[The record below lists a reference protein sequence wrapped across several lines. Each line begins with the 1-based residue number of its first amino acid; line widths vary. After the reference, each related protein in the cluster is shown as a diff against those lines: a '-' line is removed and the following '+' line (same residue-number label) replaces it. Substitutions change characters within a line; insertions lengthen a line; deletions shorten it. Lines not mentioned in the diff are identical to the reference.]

1 MYAKC
6 LSVIELPPPFES
18 SGLWRMWCLLSSAGI
33 RQPPPRAFGGA
44 NCSNKKNLIDIR
56 HPATKRINTIIIY
69 DGLQKKIY
77 ELEKLQK
84 IILL

>member
-1 MYAKC
+1 MTLRALHSLKS
-6 LSVIELPPPFES
+6 LNNSKLPDSARDVIHI
-18 SGLWRMWCLLSSAGI
+18 RMLHLTCEFA
-33 RQPPPRAFGGA
+33 RD
-44 NCSNKKNLIDIR
+44 KKNLIDIR
-56 HPATKRINTIIIY
+56 HSTTKRINTIIIY